1 MCLRTGFMTTQYL
14 HAFSILSK
22 MMVEKARVLIQY
34 SVMPSDSKPK
44 DSFGPKLAALSVH
57 TFTALG
63 SVIGLLAFAAAGK
76 GEWSTVYLLML
87 ITLLVDSADG
97 TLARKFRIKE
107 VLPQIDGSLMDNLV
121 DFVNYSLLP
130 SFVLLTSHLLPE
142 QFRLIGAAMVLIS
155 SCFQFSHTNAK
166 TPDHF
171 FRGFPSYW
179 NILVIYLA
187 LLEASPRISLA
198 AVIICTVLTFVPIYY
213 VYPSRTPF
221 LKNLTLW
228 LSLPWIIM
236 MFAAVMIPSS
246 LSYPVSADM
255 IAFYSLYYIIYYMAL
270 SLFLTFRRI
279 SCGQHSEK
287 HPG

>member
-1 MCLRTGFMTTQYL
+1 
-14 HAFSILSK
+14 
-22 MMVEKARVLIQY
+22 MVEKSRVLIQY

-44 DSFGPKLAALSVH
+44 NSLGQKLLALSVH
-57 TFTALG
+57 TLTALG
-63 SVIGLLAFAAAGK
+63 SVIGLIAFAAAGQ
-76 GEWSTVYLLML
+76 GDWSTVYLLML
-87 ITLLVDSADG
+87 ITVLIDSADG
-97 TLARKFRIKE
+97 TLARTFRVKE
-107 VLPQIDGSLMDNLV
+107 LLPQIDGSLMDNLV

-130 SFVLLTSHLLPE
+130 AFVLLISPILPE

-187 LLEASPRISLA
+187 LLETSPRTSLA
-198 AVIICTVLTFVPIYY
+198 AVIICTILTFVPIYY

-221 LKNLTLW
+221 LRNLTLW

-255 IAFYSLYYIIYYMAL
+255 VAFYSLYYIIYYLAL
-270 SLFLTFRRI
+270 SLYLTFRRI
-279 SCGQHSEK
+279 SSGHISGN
-287 HPG
+287 HTG